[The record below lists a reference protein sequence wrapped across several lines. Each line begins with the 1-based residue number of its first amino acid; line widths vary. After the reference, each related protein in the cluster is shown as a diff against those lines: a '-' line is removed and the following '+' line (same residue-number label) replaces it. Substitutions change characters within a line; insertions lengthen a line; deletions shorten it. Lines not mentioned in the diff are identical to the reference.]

1 MTEADWL
8 KAKDPDGM
16 LRQVERRLSPR
27 QWHLLACAVAR
38 RAWDVVP
45 AGAPR
50 DALDWAERNA
60 GEAAGSP
67 EAAEFLSRLEPA
79 ARAGAEAAREVQRQ
93 IVLAADPDADPD
105 SFQHT
110 DARKTN
116 PSAPL
121 FQAACRAAGTA
132 VEEAA
137 EAVPHAVEAVAE
149 LLAHRPGA
157 TQLARVRELIIEAIR
172 SRAGANLY
180 ASLALKLKD
189 KGDEVA
195 DQDTSRSVR
204 LRYSTACNTVQKEEE
219 FANLKHSEQR
229 GQMEK
234 ADRKAL
240 GRSLLDLVGNPYRP
254 YRFEPTWRTSTV
266 VGLAKTIASDRAFD
280 RMPILADALL
290 DADCDEEAVLRHC
303 RGSEAHAPDGPAH
316 GRGCWVLDLI
326 LEVEPAF
333 FSAEPLCAER
343 PPARP
348 PAAGRT
354 TPGWSGLLD
363 ALRAGNLADPDDQD
377 E

>member
-16 LRQVERRLSPR
+16 LRLMERRLSPR
-27 QWHLLACAVAR
+27 QWHLLACAAAR
-38 RAWDVVP
+38 RAWDVMP

-60 GEAAGSP
+60 GEAAGRS
-67 EAAEFLSRLEPA
+67 EAAEFLPRLEPA
-79 ARAGAEAAREVQRQ
+79 ARAGAEAARQVQRQ

-105 SFQHT
+105 SFRP
-110 DARKTN
+110 DDPRKLS
-116 PSAPL
+116 PPAVL
-121 FQAACRAAGTA
+121 FQAACRAARNA

-137 EAVPHAVEAVAE
+137 QAVPHAAEAVAA
-149 LLAHRPGA
+149 LLTLRPGA
-157 TQLARVRELIIEAIR
+157 AQLEQVREQVIEATR
-172 SRAGANLY
+172 FRAGSSLY
-180 ASLALKLKD
+180 ASLALKFKD

-195 DQDTSRSVR
+195 DQDTSRNIR
-204 LRYSTACNTVQKEEE
+204 LRYSTAYNTVQREEE
-219 FANLKHSEQR
+219 FANLRHGELR

-240 GRSLLDLVGNPYRP
+240 GRFLQDLAGNPFRP
-254 YRFEPTWRTSTV
+254 YRFEPAWRTSTV
-266 VGLAKTIASDRAFD
+266 VGLAKAVAADRAFD

-303 RGSEAHAPDGPAH
+303 RGTEAHAPDGPAH

-326 LEVEPAF
+326 LEAEPAF
-333 FSAEPLCAER
+333 FSAEPLRADR
-343 PPARP
+343 PAPAGGR
-348 PAAGRT
+348 AATG
-354 TPGWSGLLD
+354 PGWAGLLD
-363 ALRAGNLADPDDQD
+363 ALRTGNPADPDDQD

>member
-16 LRQVERRLSPR
+16 LRLVERRLSPR
-27 QWHLLACAVAR
+27 QWHLLACAAAR

-50 DALDWAERNA
+50 DALEWAECNA

-67 EAAEFLSRLEPA
+67 EAAEFLPRLEPA
-79 ARAGAEAAREVQRQ
+79 ARAGAEAARQVQRQ

-105 SFQHT
+105 SFRHT

-116 PSAPL
+116 PSAVL

-137 EAVPHAVEAVAE
+137 DAVPHAVEAVAA
-149 LLAHRPGA
+149 LLALRPGPA
-157 TQLARVRELIIEAIR
+157 QLAHVRELVIEATR
-172 SRAGANLY
+172 SRAGSSLFAT
-180 ASLALKLKD
+180 LALRLKD
-189 KGDEVA
+189 RGDEVA
-195 DQDTSRSVR
+195 DQDGSRSVR
-204 LRYSTACNTVQKEEE
+204 VRYSTACNTVQREEE
-219 FANLKHSEQR
+219 FANLKHGEQR

-240 GRSLLDLVGNPYRP
+240 GRSLLDLAGNPYRP
-254 YRFEPTWRTSTV
+254 YRFEPGWRTSTV
-266 VGLAKTIASDRAFD
+266 VGLAKAILADRAFD

-290 DADCDEEAVLRHC
+290 DADCDEEAILRHC
-303 RGSEAHAPDGPAH
+303 RGTEAHAPDCLAH

-326 LEVEPAF
+326 LGAEPDF
-333 FSAEPLCAER
+333 FSAGPLRADR
-343 PPARP
+343 PARP
-348 PAAGRT
+348 PAAERAA
-354 TPGWSGLLD
+354 PGWAGLID
-363 ALRAGNLADPDDQD
+363 AIRTGTLSDPDDQD

>member
-27 QWHLLACAVAR
+27 QWHLLACALLR
-38 RAWDVVP
+38 RAWDVIP

-50 DALDWAERNA
+50 DALDWVERNA
-60 GEAAGSP
+60 GEAAGSA
-67 EAAEFLSRLEPA
+67 EAAEFLIQLEPS
-79 ARAGAEAAREVQRQ
+79 ARTGAETARQVQRQ

-116 PSAPL
+116 PSAVL
-121 FQAACRAAGTA
+121 FQAACRAAGNA
-132 VEEAA
+132 VEEAG
-137 EAVPHAVEAVAE
+137 EAVPHAVEAVAT
-149 LLAHRPGA
+149 LLAQRPGA
-157 TQLARVRELIIEAIR
+157 AQLARVREQVIEATR
-172 SRAGANLY
+172 FRNGASLY

-204 LRYSTACNTVQKEEE
+204 LRYSTACNTVQREEE
-219 FANLKHSEQR
+219 FANLKHGEQR
-229 GQMEK
+229 DKMEA

-240 GRSLLDLVGNPYRP
+240 GRFLHDLVGNPFRP
-254 YRFEPTWRTSTV
+254 YRFEPSWRTSTV
-266 VGLAKTIASDRAFD
+266 VGLAKAILSDRAFD

-290 DADCDEEAVLRHC
+290 DADCDEESVLRHC
-303 RGSEAHAPDGPAH
+303 RGTEAHAPDGPAH
-316 GRGCWVLDLI
+316 SRGCWVIDLI
-326 LEVEPAF
+326 LETEPAF
-333 FSAEPLCAER
+333 FSAEPLRAER

-354 TPGWSGLLD
+354 TPGWAGLLD
-363 ALRAGNLADPDDQD
+363 ALRTGNLADPDDQD
-377 E
+377 D

>member
-8 KAKDPDGM
+8 KAKDPDAM
-16 LRQVERRLSPR
+16 LRLMERRFSPR
-27 QWHLLACAVAR
+27 QWQLLACAAAR

-45 AGAPR
+45 AGPPR

-60 GEAAGSP
+60 GEVAGSP
-67 EAAEFLSRLEPA
+67 EAAEFLPRLEPA
-79 ARAGAEAAREVQRQ
+79 ARAGAEAARQVQRQ

-105 SFQHT
+105 SFQPT

-116 PSAPL
+116 PSAVL

-137 EAVPHAVEAVAE
+137 DAVPYAVEAVAA
-149 LLAHRPGA
+149 LLTTRPGA
-157 TQLARVRELIIEAIR
+157 AQLARVREQVIEATR
-172 SRAGANLY
+172 FRAGSSLY
-180 ASLALKLKD
+180 ATLALRLKD
-189 KGDEVA
+189 KGDEAA
-195 DQDTSRSVR
+195 DQDSNRSVR
-204 LRYSTACNTVQKEEE
+204 VRYSTACNTVQKEEE
-219 FANLKHSEQR
+219 FANLKHSELR
-229 GQMEK
+229 DKMEA

-240 GRSLLDLVGNPYRP
+240 GRFLHDLAGNPFRP
-254 YRFEPTWRTSTV
+254 YRFEPAWRTSTV
-266 VGLAKTIASDRAFD
+266 VGLAKAIAADRAFD

-303 RGSEAHAPDGPAH
+303 RGTEAHAPDGPAH

-326 LEVEPAF
+326 LEAEPAF
-333 FSAEPLCAER
+333 FAAEPIRADR

-348 PAAGRT
+348 PAERA
-354 TPGWSGLLD
+354 TPGWAGLLD
-363 ALRAGNLADPDDQD
+363 ALRTGNLADPDDQD